1 MANPNY
7 VAHSHL
13 PPAPVNYHLSHP
25 HKRINL
31 SPFTKDFRVWVAPY
45 ENLLISLK
53 TGPNRDQSLN
63 TDKLTTINQ
72 SPAIAELLAEQL
84 KKILL
89 CIIIKIT

>member
-25 HKRINL
+25 HNPNL
-31 SPFTKDFRVWVAPY
+31 SPFTKDFRVWVAPH

-63 TDKLTTINQ
+63 TEKPITIDHP
-72 SPAIAELLAEQL
+72 PAIAELLAVQL
-84 KKILL
+84 KQI
-89 CIIIKIT
+89 